1 MSDLRFELNEQTMP
15 VVKQIGAHMPG
26 GFFIY
31 RAQAP
36 GELLYA
42 NQALIDIFGCDDLED
57 FKRLTGF
64 TFRGMVHPED
74 YAAIAG
80 SIDKQIAESGDGM
93 DYVEYRIVR
102 RDGAERWVDD
112 FGHYTET
119 DAYGGLY
126 YVFLSDITEK
136 RKQRE
141 LERQLAMQEK
151 LLEEER
157 RQAQQQKLITALSSD
172 YRGVYYIELDK
183 DEGVCYQIH
192 SGLARGYRTG
202 ERFAFLRGLTDYA
215 ETYVVGEF
223 RTEFLRFIQPESIRA
238 GLRNERVVSYR
249 YKVVQQGRESYE
261 MIRFAGVRHPEDRDD
276 NYVHAVSM
284 CFMDVD
290 SDTRRTL
297 EQSRAL
303 SDALARA
310 EDASKAKTL
319 FLSNM
324 SHEIRT
330 PITGIL
336 GMNEMIRRESDSEDV
351 LSYSEN
357 INKAGVSLLG
367 IINDIL
373 DFSKIESGK
382 MELIEADYDL
392 AAMIRDV
399 ANLMRLRAE
408 EKGLVF
414 QVSVD
419 GALPARLRG
428 DEIRI
433 KQILTNL
440 LSNAVKYTERGSVR
454 MSFGRLD
461 EADGFVRLRVS
472 VTDTGIGIR
481 PEDIGKLFTAF
492 ERLDQIR
499 TRKILGT
506 GLGLPITQKM
516 LSLMGSELEV
526 ESVYGAGSVFSFT
539 LRQEICGAGC
549 VGSFD
554 LPVPDGAPRRSRT
567 PFVAPGARILV
578 VDDTAM
584 NIQVISGL
592 LKRTKMQIDTAQSGA
607 AGIERFS
614 SADYDLVFMDY
625 RMPDMDGIETLGRM
639 KSLYPE
645 KVRRTPIIC
654 LTASA
659 VSGTKEHL
667 IGSGFT
673 DYLSKPVDIE
683 KMEAVLIRFLP
694 KEKITLAEDA
704 PQEDPLALLP
714 AEVFDVPNLDPAAGI
729 TFCGDAE
736 SYVAALRSF
745 SASIEARADQLGQ
758 CVDAMDIAGCT
769 LRAHSL
775 KSTARAIGA
784 LEVSNRARALGEA
797 GSRGDA
803 EALRR
808 DAPLL
813 LEAYRSL
820 KEPLEALFRTLDGAA
835 EKPPLSE
842 AEFDDAR
849 AAIHELCALYDD
861 AGIQDVLDEL
871 KGRVIPDSRAALYR
885 DLCEAAGRVDWE
897 ALSAL
902 TGAR

>member
-74 YAAIAG
+74 YAAIAC

-151 LLEEER
+151 LLEKER

-202 ERFAFLRGLTDYA
+202 EHFAFLRGLTDYA

-223 RTEFLRFIQPESIRA
+223 RAEFLRFIQPESIRA

-276 NYVHAVSM
+276 NFVHAVSM

-506 GLGLPITQKM
+506 GLGLSITQKM

-539 LRQEICGAGC
+539 LRQEICGAGR

-614 SADYDLVFMDY
+614 SADYDLIFMDY
-625 RMPDMDGIETLGRM
+625 RMPGMDGIETLGRM

-704 PQEDPLALLP
+704 PQEDSLALLP

-784 LEVSNRARALGEA
+784 LEVSNRARALEEA

-871 KGRVIPDSRAALYR
+871 KGRAIPDSRAALYR

>member
-36 GELLYA
+36 EELIYA

-57 FKRLTGF
+57 FKRFTGF

-74 YAAIAG
+74 YAATAG
-80 SIDKQIAESGDGM
+80 SISDQIAKSDDQM

-102 RDGAERWVDD
+102 KDGVERWVDD

-119 DAYGGLY
+119 NAYGGLY

-136 RKQRE
+136 RKQQE

-151 LLEEER
+151 LLDEER
-157 RQAQQQKLITALSSD
+157 RRAQQEKLITALSSD
-172 YRGVYYIELDK
+172 YRGVYYVELDK

-192 SGLARGYRTG
+192 SGLDRGYRTG
-202 ERFAFLRGLTDYA
+202 ERFSFLRGLTEYA
-215 ETYVVGEF
+215 EAYVAGEY
-223 RTEFLRFIQPESIRA
+223 RGEFLRFIQPESIRS
-238 GLRNERVVSYR
+238 GLRNERVISYR
-249 YKVVQQGRESYE
+249 YQVVQQGRESYE

-336 GMNEMIRRESDSEDV
+336 GMNEMIRRESDNEDV
-351 LSYSEN
+351 LSYSES

-382 MELIEADYDL
+382 MELVEADYDL
-392 AAMIRDV
+392 AALIRDV

-419 GALPARLRG
+419 GTLPAQLHG

-454 MSFGRLD
+454 MSFERLG
-461 EADGFVRLRVS
+461 EADGFVELRVS

-481 PEDIGKLFTAF
+481 PEDVSRLFTAF

-516 LSLMGSELEV
+516 LSLMGSELKV
-526 ESVYGAGSVFSFT
+526 ESEYGAGSTFSFT
-539 LRQEICGAGC
+539 LRQSICGAGRI
-549 VGSFD
+549 GSFD
-554 LPVPDGAPRRSRT
+554 LPSTDGALRRSRT
-567 PFVAPGARILV
+567 PFVAPGARILI
-578 VDDTAM
+578 VDDTEM

-607 AGIERFS
+607 AGVERFS
-614 SADYDLVFMDY
+614 AADYDLVFMDY
-625 RMPDMDGIETLGRM
+625 RMPGMDGIETLGRL

-659 VSGTKEHL
+659 VSGTREYM
-667 IGSGFT
+667 IESGFT

-683 KMEAVLIRFLP
+683 KMEAVLIQHLP
-694 KEKITLAEDA
+694 KEKVTLTKDA

-714 AEVFDVPNLDPAAGI
+714 AKVFDIPGLDPTAGI
-729 TFCGDAE
+729 GFCGDAE
-736 SYVAALRSF
+736 AYMAALRSF
-745 SASIEARADQLGQ
+745 AESIGSRAEQIGQ
-758 CVDAMDIAGCT
+758 CLAAADIAGYT
-769 LRAHSL
+769 LRVHSL
-775 KSTARAIGA
+775 KSTARAVGASEVSDRAKA
-784 LEVSNRARALGEA
+784 LEEA
-797 GSRGDA
+797 GNQGDA
-803 EALRR
+803 GALRR
-808 DAPLL
+808 DTPRL
-813 LEAYRSL
+813 LEAYRGMQ
-820 KEPLEALFRTLDGAA
+820 EPLEALFRELEGAR
-835 EKPPLSE
+835 EKQPLSE
-842 AEFDDAR
+842 AEFDDAC

-861 AGIQDVLDEL
+861 AGIQGILDEL
-871 KGRVIPDSRAALYR
+871 NSRAIPASREELYH

-897 ALSAL
+897 ALSKL
-902 TGAR
+902 SGAQ